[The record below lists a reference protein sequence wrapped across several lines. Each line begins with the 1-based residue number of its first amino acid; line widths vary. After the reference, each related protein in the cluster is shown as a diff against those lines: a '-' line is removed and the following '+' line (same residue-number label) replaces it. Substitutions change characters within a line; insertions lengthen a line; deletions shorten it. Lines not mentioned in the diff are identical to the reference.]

1 MNNDN
6 MSDTEEMLQNLFSMG
21 KKIYPIAESLRV
33 KLNAIIAEQQVDA
46 HAVSMALAYLAAG
59 YVHQIKQ
66 MYDDPDTHDTI
77 EDLFIGNFKA
87 KVLPLSLKFFI
98 LSRLNYASI
107 FISYF

>member
-1 MNNDN
+1 MNNDK

-77 EDLFIGNFKA
+77 EDLFIGNFKMFLGMLDA
-87 KVLPLSLKFFI
+87 TDVRNEVEKMK
-98 LSRLNYASI
+98 REELN
-107 FISYF
+107 